1 MSPELPRFDE
11 TAPSRRRGVL
21 PLPARAAGGRA
32 PKFLIVTADDFGLAD
47 EVNRAVEIAHV
58 EGVLTAAS
66 LMVGA
71 PAAAGAVETARRL
84 PRLAVGLHLALVDAL
99 PVLPASVAPDLV
111 NAHGRLP
118 THMARLG
125 AAISFL
131 PRVRRQ
137 MLAEIRAQF
146 EAFRATGLKLD
157 HVSGHRHFHL
167 HPSVT
172 SAILDHAAQFGV
184 RAVRAP
190 LEPRAVLKRIEGGSS
205 RLAATAARPWARL
218 QRLRLR
224 RAGLTVPD
232 QVFGLAWS
240 GAMTQ
245 ARLAGLI
252 AHLPDGVSEI
262 YAHPAIASV
271 FAGSAPGYRSREDL
285 AALTSPELRRQI
297 EAAGLVT
304 GGFADAAQWRKPS
317 G

>member
-11 TAPSRRRGVL
+11 TPPSRRRGVL
-21 PLPARAAGGRA
+21 PLRARPAGGRA
-32 PKFLIVTADDFGLAD
+32 LKFLIVTADDFGLAD

-84 PRLAVGLHLALVDAL
+84 PRLAVGLHLALVDAP
-99 PVLPASVAPDLV
+99 PVLPASAAPDLV
-111 NAHGRLP
+111 DAHGRLR
-118 THMARLG
+118 TDMAQVG

-131 PRVRRQ
+131 PRVRTQ
-137 MLAEIRAQF
+137 MLAEVRAQSS
-146 EAFRATGLKLD
+146 GLKLD
-157 HVSGHRHFHL
+157 HVTGHRHFHL
-167 HPSVT
+167 HPSVS
-172 SAILDHAAQFGV
+172 SAILDLAAEFGV

-190 LEPRAVLKRIEGGSS
+190 LEPRAVLKRIEGGSP
-205 RLAATAARPWARL
+205 RLAAAAIRPWARL

-224 RAGLTVPD
+224 RAGLATPD

-262 YAHPAIASV
+262 YTHPATAPV
-271 FAGSAPGYRSREDL
+271 FAGAAPDYRYREEL
-285 AALTSPELRRQI
+285 AALTSPQLLRQI
-297 EAAGLVT
+297 SAAGLGS
-304 GGFADAAQWRKPS
+304 GGFADAARWRNPS